1 MSPCLSIPETHRTQ
15 SPSFKSQTPP
25 YNPRTPLHYLP
36 FPGLWLSFLSRTEH
50 SVGASGP
57 SEMPIRHPHT
67 RQRLSVPPLPRQWRP
82 TCRSP
87 FPREVALPSIQQTCS
102 SHLCA
107 PSSSQGCLSSAQ
119 AGLLPLCFSS
129 SLSISGSR
137 PEDGKRPGAQRSSH
151 DLSQL
156 HTQRRGR
163 SGRLRGTGRALSF
176 RRVKA
181 KAPPCNRDV
190 RKLMQ
195 RTAHLHQAS
204 AGSSSAFRGSHLT
217 WECAQGARAG

>member
-1 MSPCLSIPETHRTQ
+1 M
-15 SPSFKSQTPP
+15 
-25 YNPRTPLHYLP
+25 PLHYLP

-50 SVGASGP
+50 SVGTSGP

-129 SLSISGSR
+129 SLSVSGSR

-163 SGRLRGTGRALSF
+163 SGRVRWPGRALSF
-176 RRVKA
+176 RGA
-181 KAPPCNRDV
+181 KARVLQGSPGSR
-190 RKLMQ
+190 MQ
-195 RTAHLHQAS
+195 RTASLQKSRTSFSQSLCWAPQAYGLRRLRRVGRGGACLKGGAS
-204 AGSSSAFRGSHLT
+204 AWSR
-217 WECAQGARAG
+217 

>member
-1 MSPCLSIPETHRTQ
+1 M
-15 SPSFKSQTPP
+15 
-25 YNPRTPLHYLP
+25 PLHYLP

-129 SLSISGSR
+129 SLSVSGSR